1 MVVIFDRVGI
11 GRGSGAART
20 SGFVSSFLGRKRPTS
35 GSSSDDSELSSL
47 TSGFSTTCRGGLRSD
62 LDITWLDLPGFT
74 TGLELEDVV
83 VVVGLEAKRLR
94 FLPGFASS
102 TCCVAFR
109 EFWDSKKSSLFIRA
123 LICSTVFSNTCIAQ
137 LAVRSVS
144 RLNLVAC
151 GFAGT
156 HLQLELSLH
165 PLPTSTEPR
174 YHPSQL

>member
-1 MVVIFDRVGI
+1 MVVLFDRVGI
-11 GRGSGAART
+11 GRGSGVART
-20 SGFVSSFLGRKRPTS
+20 SVFVSSFLGGNRPTS
-35 GSSSDDSELSSL
+35 GSSSDDSEVSSL
-47 TSGFSTTCRGGLRSD
+47 SFSSFRIRRSEWPFVF
-62 LDITWLDLPGFT
+62 DIAWRDLPDTT

-102 TCCVAFR
+102 TCCEVFR
-109 EFWDSKKSSLFIRA
+109 EVWDSRTSSLFIRA

-137 LAVRSVS
+137 LAVRPVS
-144 RLNLVAC
+144 RPKPIAC
-151 GFAGT
+151 ELART

-165 PLPTSTEPR
+165 PLPTSTEAR